1 MANNSIKKNMELFG
15 VPYQFTDAVDPRLN
29 NISSDIG
36 HNYMNNLLLESPIVT
51 IIPGEPYYLPS
62 ESSDEQKAAI
72 TSSMITGTGWEYFK
86 NYLKSNNADD
96 FRLYDFKRNYTEYM
110 SYVNILCRAGATFLG
125 LKTELHGTSLQQYD
139 WRDYGKSNTTQY
151 HEIINS
157 AISGLSNLSSAVV
170 ETVKQSLTAVSAVL
184 SSNDMKYESVTQD
197 EIDNADTIESLTTE
211 NNVKFYIDPEV
222 SCNDSFNNSTSE
234 SQLKSAFESSQNFIK
249 DIAFMVNSG
258 GAEGI
263 ADNIE
268 DFAINSVEALNSGLQ
283 SIIGSSN
290 SVSSALSRIINLGGG
305 VIKGNNV
312 IIPEIYQSSSYSKNY
327 DITVHLKSPYGTKLG
342 YFINIFVPLA
352 HIIALAVPRQASA
365 NTYGSPFLVK
375 AYVDSVFSCNLGIV
389 RSVTI
394 TKIGDSFSVD
404 GLPCEVDVNIEIQD
418 LYSDLTI
425 SPQSSPMMF
434 VQNTS
439 LIEFLATQCG
449 ISITS
454 PNIKKKYEMIFSS
467 IENAFRDIDDNI
479 SSRVHE
485 WIDSK
490 VRQFTSLF

>member
-1 MANNSIKKNMELFG
+1 MANNSIKKNLELFG
-15 VPYQFTDAVDPRLN
+15 VPYQFTNAVDPRLQS
-29 NISSDIG
+29 ISSDVG
-36 HNYMNNLLLESPIVT
+36 YNYMNNLLLESPIVT
-51 IIPGEPYYLPS
+51 IIPGEPSYLPS
-62 ESSDEQKAAI
+62 EKSAEMKSAI
-72 TSSMITGTGWEYFK
+72 TSSMVTGTGWEYFK
-86 NYLKSNNADD
+86 NYIKSKNGDD

-125 LKTELHGTSLQQYD
+125 LKTELNGTSLQHYD
-139 WRDYGKSNTTQY
+139 WRDYGKANVTQY
-151 HEIINS
+151 HDILKS
-157 AISGLSNLSSAVV
+157 TTSGLSKLTSAVV
-170 ETVKQSLTAVSAVL
+170 ASVKQGL
-184 SSNDMKYESVTQD
+184 SIGKNDMSYESVSQ
-197 EIDNADTIESLTTE
+197 EELENADTIEALTNE
-211 NNVKFYIDPEV
+211 NSVKFYIDPEV
-222 SCNDSFNNSTSE
+222 SCNDSFSNSTSE
-234 SQLKSAFESSQNFIK
+234 SQLKSAFETSQNFIK

-258 GAEGI
+258 GAEEL
-263 ADNIE
+263 ADSIE
-268 DFAINSVEALNSGLQ
+268 DFAINSVEALNAGLQ

-290 SVSSALSRIINLGGG
+290 GISSALTRLINLGGG
-305 VIKGNNV
+305 VVKGNNI

-342 YFINIFVPLA
+342 YYINIFVPMM

-375 AYVDSVFSCNLGIV
+375 AYVDSIFSCNLGIV

-394 TKIGDSFSVD
+394 TKVGDSYSVD
-404 GLPCEVDVNIEIQD
+404 GLPCEVDVSLEIQD
-418 LYSDLTI
+418 LYSDLTL

-467 IENAFRDIDDNI
+467 IENAFRDIDDDI
-479 SSRVHE
+479 ASRVHE
-485 WIDSK
+485 WIDAK
-490 VRQFTSLF
+490 VIQFTSLFG